1 MNLWTVTKYTGWLL
15 MLLMIIYIAT
25 GFSYAGYFGFETII
39 DPAAATSLH
48 SNLIVVG
55 ILIILI
61 CLHCCLRSFLS
72 LKNRAKGSETAQKP
86 AE

>member
-1 MNLWTVTKYTGWLL
+1 MNLWIVTKYTGWLL

-61 CLHCCLRSFLS
+61 CLHCCLRFFLS
-72 LKNRAKGSETAQKP
+72 LKNRFKGSEIEQKP